1 MKWDSKLYDNKHS
14 FVAEYGKGLLEFVP
28 VDKEQRI
35 LDLGCGTGV
44 LTEQLLKYAGY
55 VLGVDGSEDMVAK
68 AKENYPDIDFEV
80 NDALKLPYSNEWDV
94 VFSNAV
100 FHWILDHD
108 LLLKN
113 GKWTGKLGKT
123 VFEN

>member
-28 VDKEQRI
+28 VDKKQRI

-44 LTEQLLKYAGY
+44 LTEQLLKYGGY

-68 AKENYPDIDFEV
+68 AKQNYPHIDFEV
-80 NDALKLPYSNEWDV
+80 NDALKLAYSNEWDI

-100 FHWILDHD
+100 FHWI
-108 LLLKN
+108 
-113 GKWTGKLGKT
+113 
-123 VFEN
+123 

>member
-44 LTEQLLKYAGY
+44 LTEQLLK
-55 VLGVDGSEDMVAK
+55 
-68 AKENYPDIDFEV
+68 
-80 NDALKLPYSNEWDV
+80 
-94 VFSNAV
+94 
-100 FHWILDHD
+100 
-108 LLLKN
+108 
-113 GKWTGKLGKT
+113 
-123 VFEN
+123 